1 MISLF
6 ASTSRRAFSTSARA
20 LVKQPMQASAEVATP
35 ADLLA
40 KIGRNA
46 DTKLAEKAETWDA
59 LNELWMQGSKGPL
72 GNAGLRKEKKSNIAI
87 GRRKP
92 ASERATL
99 FRRRVMDGQSVET
112 EGLLAIMLEL
122 EKER

>member
-1 MISLF
+1 MSEPQQ
-6 ASTSRRAFSTSARA
+6 
-20 LVKQPMQASAEVATP
+20 VY
-35 ADLLA
+35 
-40 KIGRNA
+40 
-46 DTKLAEKAETWDA
+46 
-59 LNELWMQGSKGPL
+59 
-72 GNAGLRKEKKSNIAI
+72 AGKEKKSNIAI